1 LLCRFSGLCD
11 AHKSKL
17 AHLPGATY
25 DLPVGDYG
33 MPGRATDLLVIK
45 DSFWERSDVT
55 EALGLAPKAQPASAG
70 PDIPPRNTCPV
81 LPAAAVSS
89 RLSARASDSE
99 EDEPPVRRRTFVGLT
114 GASLASA
121 ILADPVSGGWA
132 DAIESFATVLVS
144 RVPDTAPRALDD
156 PDVPSLVA
164 AVAQAK
170 RDYQACRYS
179 AVARSLPALI
189 SRSQAACAALDGQ
202 TRRQAC
208 TLSAEAHHVA
218 ASILLKAGDQGLG

>member
-1 LLCRFSGLCD
+1 
-11 AHKSKL
+11 
-17 AHLPGATY
+17 
-25 DLPVGDYG
+25 
-33 MPGRATDLLVIK
+33 
-45 DSFWERSDVT
+45 
-55 EALGLAPKAQPASAG
+55 
-70 PDIPPRNTCPV
+70 
-81 LPAAAVSS
+81 
-89 RLSARASDSE
+89 
-99 EDEPPVRRRTFVGLT
+99 VRRRTFVGLT

-179 AVARSLPALI
+179 TVARSLPALGLRLAPTARGYR
-189 SRSQAACAALDGQ
+189 SR
-202 TRRQAC
+202 
-208 TLSAEAHHVA
+208 
-218 ASILLKAGDQGLG
+218 